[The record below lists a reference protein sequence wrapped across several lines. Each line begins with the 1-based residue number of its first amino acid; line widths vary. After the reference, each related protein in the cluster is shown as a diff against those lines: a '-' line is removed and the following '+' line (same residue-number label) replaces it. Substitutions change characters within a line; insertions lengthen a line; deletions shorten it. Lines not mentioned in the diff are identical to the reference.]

1 MPSNPDKHECTTESA
16 NISVELVKEIF
27 TDMFL
32 KQEHD
37 IVQCGAA
44 DANSWIDQL
53 TQEIK
58 DNNNRLDVLRKE
70 TDELKLSVET
80 SQEMMEKKIEKA
92 EGKVKS
98 YKLQHDK
105 GVIELWQE
113 IEYLREKM
121 TD

>member
-44 DANSWIDQL
+44 DANSRIDQL

-58 DNNNRLDVLRKE
+58 DNNNRLDVLRK
-70 TDELKLSVET
+70 
-80 SQEMMEKKIEKA
+80 
-92 EGKVKS
+92 
-98 YKLQHDK
+98 
-105 GVIELWQE
+105 
-113 IEYLREKM
+113 
-121 TD
+121 

>member
-44 DANSWIDQL
+44 DTNS
-53 TQEIK
+53 
-58 DNNNRLDVLRKE
+58 
-70 TDELKLSVET
+70 
-80 SQEMMEKKIEKA
+80 
-92 EGKVKS
+92 
-98 YKLQHDK
+98 
-105 GVIELWQE
+105 
-113 IEYLREKM
+113 
-121 TD
+121 